1 MFVAVLLHCILLSG
15 SVFGLIMPLTKP
27 NGSADLTS
35 LLSHVTL
42 LEQTI
47 ANLQKDVQANKV
59 QAAEVASLKTEV
71 QLLSNELAV
80 VKAELNDIKQS
91 KGNSNTP
98 TSADLQVTQRNLSQ
112 LTAELQSTKAL
123 AQSTSKQLETL
134 RMEINSTSAE
144 MQVTRRT
151 LSIISTEVT
160 TLGSDLHV
168 VQNQSLDNKQLLAM
182 LESKRRTV
190 AFQAD
195 VPLPSPTRVTE
206 TVSFNNTIYNAGSGY
221 NSTTGR
227 FTAPVSGTYMFWTQ
241 LELGGKNTNMY
252 ASIMASRLIL
262 AEGKVTFTD
271 HNIDDVDV
279 SAVGVTHLNK
289 GQEVWVEIYFSQHI
303 YATSYFG
310 GVLLSAD

>member
-1 MFVAVLLHCILLSG
+1 MFVAILLLCILLSD
-15 SVFGLIMPLTKP
+15 SISGLILPMTKP
-27 NGSADLTS
+27 DGSTDLTS

-42 LEQTI
+42 LEQTV
-47 ANLQKDVQANKV
+47 ANLQKDVQANKA
-59 QAAEVASLKTEV
+59 QAAEVVSLKTEV
-71 QLLSNELAV
+71 NLLSNELAV
-80 VKAELNDIKQS
+80 VKAELNDIKQGN
-91 KGNSNTP
+91 GNSKIP
-98 TSADLQVTQRNLSQ
+98 TSAGLQITQRNLSQ

-123 AQSTSKQLETL
+123 AQNTSKQLEIL
-134 RMEINSTSAE
+134 KMDMNSTTAGL
-144 MQVTRRT
+144 QGTQRNV
-151 LSIISTEVT
+151 SIISTEVT
-160 TLGSDLHV
+160 TLRGDLHV

-182 LESKRRTV
+182 LASKTRTV

-195 VPLPSPTRVTE
+195 VPVPSPTGVTE
-206 TVSFNNTIYNAGSGY
+206 TVTFNNTIYNAGSGY

-241 LELGGKNTNMY
+241 LELGGRNTNMY
-252 ASIMASRLIL
+252 ASIMASRLML

-310 GVLLSAD
+310 GVLLSID